1 MFLTSMFLS
10 FSLSVSLP
18 LSLKSVIKKEKK
30 RKKRGWHR
38 REDTAFG
45 LAVRNLSP
53 VLGPS
58 VFRPC
63 DLGQVT
69 LSL

>member
-1 MFLTSMFLS
+1 MDVSHVSVSPFLS
-10 FSLSVSLP
+10 LCLPSSLSE
-18 LSLKSVIKKEKK
+18 INNKKKKK
-30 RKKRGWHR
+30 RKGWHCIKDR
-38 REDTAFG
+38 AFE